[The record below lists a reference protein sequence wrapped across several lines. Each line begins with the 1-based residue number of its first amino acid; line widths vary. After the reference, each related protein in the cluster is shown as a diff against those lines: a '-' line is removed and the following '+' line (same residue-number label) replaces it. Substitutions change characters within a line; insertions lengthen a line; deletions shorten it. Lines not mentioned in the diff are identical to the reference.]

1 MRTLLRMGHPTLLKS
16 AEPINQFGTPWLNE
30 LVREMWEVMH
40 SDNGVG
46 LAAPQ
51 IGESVR
57 VVVLAYPDPYNKRGV
72 PPIPPTVMINPVL
85 IPLGKET
92 EADWE

>member
-1 MRTLLRMGHPTLLKS
+1 MKQLLRMGHPVLLQV
-16 AEPINQFGTPWLNE
+16 ARPITEFGTPWLKE
-30 LVREMWEVMH
+30 LIDDMWEAMH

-57 VVVLAYPDPYNKRGV
+57 VVVLAYPDPDNKRGV
-72 PPIPPTVMINPVL
+72 LP
-85 IPLGKET
+85 
-92 EADWE
+92 AAS